1 MWILLFITIVILAFL
16 ILLNFNSKP
25 LSFWHENIIELAT
38 NNKDWRHV
46 VTTTDNLQLVNM
58 NVPPKE
64 ELGWETHPDNDQ
76 LFRVVEGQATL
87 QVKQPDGKITNT
99 PLTSEI
105 IGIVPK
111 GNEHNV
117 VNTTDDH
124 LKMYTV
130 YSPPHHP
137 PDTVDHTHADELK
150 RESL

>member
-1 MWILLFITIVILAFL
+1 L
-16 ILLNFNSKP
+16 P
-25 LSFWHENIIELAT
+25 FWHGNIVESAKS
-38 NNKDWRHV
+38 NQDWRHV

-58 NVPPKE
+58 SVPPKE

-76 LFRVVEGQATL
+76 LFRVVEGNATL
-87 QVKQPDGKITNT
+87 QVKKNGKVVDT
-99 PLTSEI
+99 PLTNEI

-117 VNTTDDH
+117 INTTNDT

-137 PDTVDHTHADELK
+137 SETVDHTHADEIA
-150 RESL
+150 RNG